1 MGATPCAVPMLRPYN
16 ARIAKICAAHIG
28 RTFAQEARMTTTK
41 SNKAVPGGKLP
52 ATYEAALSELESLV
66 QKMESGQVPLDELLA
81 GYQRGAALL
90 ALCKEKLSAVE
101 EQIKLLETSPQG
113 ALVTKPWDEGEA

>member
-1 MGATPCAVPMLRPYN
+1 
-16 ARIAKICAAHIG
+16 
-28 RTFAQEARMTTTK
+28 MTTTK

-81 GYQRGAALL
+81 GYQRGAGRINH
-90 ALCKEKLSAVE
+90 
-101 EQIKLLETSPQG
+101 QYFP
-113 ALVTKPWDEGEA
+113 EGRCGYH